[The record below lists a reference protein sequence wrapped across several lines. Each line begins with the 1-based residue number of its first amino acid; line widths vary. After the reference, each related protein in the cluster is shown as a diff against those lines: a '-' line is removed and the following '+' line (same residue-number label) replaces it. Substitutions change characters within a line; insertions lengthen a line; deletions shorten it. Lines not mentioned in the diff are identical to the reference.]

1 MSFIFGSMRTYDQG
15 SNIMQPL
22 SRAGFVSK
30 IVFHDKVDAKLKIR
44 LTSALIL
51 AYKHPTCSHMNLHN
65 HIMAVKVSQ
74 SVSFWGYIILGFAK
88 RNLLSASQT

>member
-1 MSFIFGSMRTYDQG
+1 MIKVAISCNLCRVS
-15 SNIMQPL
+15 
-22 SRAGFVSK
+22 FVSK
-30 IVFHDKVDAKLKIR
+30 IVFHDKVDTKLKIK

-65 HIMAVKVSQ
+65 HIMAVEVSQ
-74 SVSFWGYIILGFAK
+74 SVSFWGYIILFFAK